1 VRCNV
6 IRRAIVRVFPAQSR
20 RADFNEEGRME
31 RDIYDEDHEAFRDVV
46 KEFIKRYVTNEAR
59 ERWDAAG
66 EVDRET
72 MRAAGESGL
81 IGLSVPEEFGGAGM
95 LQDYR
100 FRAIV
105 NEEVIAAGAGSLAGA
120 FGIQDDLAI
129 PYLVHMGTQ
138 EQKEKWLP
146 GMATGEILGALA
158 MSEPGA
164 GSDLRGIKTTAK
176 RVEGGYIVNGAKT
189 FISSGK
195 TADVIVTFVKTGE
208 GNKADAFSLLLI
220 ENGMDGFDHGKKLHK
235 MGFQGHDTAE
245 LSFSDVFVPE
255 ENLISGKEGQGFIQL
270 MMNLPL
276 ERLSIGIAGAAA
288 AEAAL
293 KWTLAYTKDREAFGE
308 RIIDFQNTRFKLA
321 EVATTVDALWAYMDR
336 ALLAYKDGKLSAVE
350 AAKVKFWATEREWDV
365 IDVCVQLHGG
375 YGYITEYPIARAF
388 LDARVH
394 RIYGGTNE
402 IMREIVG
409 RELAKH

>member
-1 VRCNV
+1 
-6 IRRAIVRVFPAQSR
+6 
-20 RADFNEEGRME
+20 ME

-59 ERWDAAG
+59 ERWDAQG
-66 EVDRET
+66 EIDRAT
-72 MRAAGESGL
+72 MLAAGESGL
-81 IGLSVPEEFGGAGM
+81 IGLPVPEEFGGAGM

-100 FRAIV
+100 FRAII

-158 MSEPGA
+158 MSEPAA

-176 RVEGGYIVNGAKT
+176 KVEGGFIVNGAKT

-208 GNKADAFSLLLI
+208 GNRPDAFSLLLI
-220 ENGMDGFDHGKKLHK
+220 ENGMNGFDHGKKLHK
-235 MGFQGHDTAE
+235 MGFHGHDTAE

-255 ENLISGKEGQGFIQL
+255 ENLIGGKEGQGFLQL
-270 MMNLPL
+270 LMNLPL
-276 ERLSIGIAGAAA
+276 ERLSIGVAAA
-288 AEAAL
+288 AASEAAL
-293 KWTLAYTKDREAFGE
+293 KWTMAYTKDREAFGE
-308 RIIDFQNTRFKLA
+308 RIIDFQNTRFRLA
-321 EVATTVDALWAYMDR
+321 EVATTVDALWAYTDR
-336 ALLAYKDGKLSAVE
+336 AITAYGNGKLTPEE
-350 AAKVKFWATEREWDV
+350 AAKVKFWTTEREWEVLDA
-365 IDVCVQLHGG
+365 CVQLHGG

-409 RELAKH
+409 RQLAGRR

>member
-1 VRCNV
+1 
-6 IRRAIVRVFPAQSR
+6 
-20 RADFNEEGRME
+20 ME
-31 RDIYDEDHEAFRDVV
+31 RDIYEEDHEAFRDLV
-46 KEFIKRYVTNEAR
+46 KDFVKRYVTNATIEK
-59 ERWDAAG
+59 WDADG
-66 EVDRET
+66 EVDRAT
-72 MRAAGESGL
+72 MLAAGEAGI

-100 FRAIV
+100 FRAVV

-120 FGIQDDLAI
+120 FGIQDDLAV

-146 GMATGEILGALA
+146 RMATGEVVGALA
-158 MSEPGA
+158 MTEPGA

-176 RVEGGYIVNGAKT
+176 KVDGGYLVNGAKT
-189 FISSGK
+189 FISSGA
-195 TADVIVTFVKTGE
+195 TADLVVTFVKTGE
-208 GNKADAFSLLLI
+208 GNRPDAFSLVLI
-220 ENGMDGFDHGKKLHK
+220 ENGMEGFDHGKKLHK

-255 ENLISGKEGQGFIQL
+255 ENLIGGVEGRGFVQL

-276 ERLSIGIAGAAA
+276 ERLSIGVAGAAA
-288 AEAAL
+288 AQAAL
-293 KWTLAYTKDREAFGE
+293 DWTVAYTKDREAFGE
-308 RIIDFQNTRFKLA
+308 RIIDFQNTRFKIA
-321 EVATTVDALWAYMDR
+321 DMATTVDALWAYVDR
-336 ALLAYKDGKLSAVE
+336 ALLAYSRGKLSAEE
-350 AAKVKFWATEREWDV
+350 AAKVKFWATEREWEVLDTG
-365 IDVCVQLHGG
+365 VQLHGG

-409 RELAKH
+409 RQIAGKR

>member
-1 VRCNV
+1 
-6 IRRAIVRVFPAQSR
+6 
-20 RADFNEEGRME
+20 ME
-31 RDIYDEDHEAFRDVV
+31 RDIYEEDHEAFRDLV
-46 KEFIKRYVTNEAR
+46 KDFVKRYVTNATIEK
-59 ERWDAAG
+59 WDADG
-66 EVDRET
+66 EVDRAT
-72 MRAAGESGL
+72 MLAAGEAGI

-100 FRAIV
+100 FRAVV

-146 GMATGEILGALA
+146 RMATGEVVGALA
-158 MSEPGA
+158 MTEPGA

-176 RVEGGYIVNGAKT
+176 KVDGGYIVNGAKT
-189 FISSGK
+189 FISSGA
-195 TADVIVTFVKTGE
+195 TADLVVTFVKTGE
-208 GNKADAFSLLLI
+208 GNRPDAFSLVLI
-220 ENGMDGFDHGKKLHK
+220 ENGMEGFDHGKKLHK

-245 LSFSDVFVPE
+245 LSFSDVFIPE
-255 ENLISGKEGQGFIQL
+255 ENLIGGVEGKGFVQL

-276 ERLSIGIAGAAA
+276 ERLSIGVAGAAA
-288 AEAAL
+288 AQAAL
-293 KWTLAYTKDREAFGE
+293 DWTIAYTKDREAFGE
-308 RIIDFQNTRFKLA
+308 RIIDFQNTRFKIA
-321 EVATTVDALWAYMDR
+321 EMATTVDALWAYIDR
-336 ALLAYKDGKLSAVE
+336 ALLAYSKGKLSAEE
-350 AAKVKFWATEREWDV
+350 AAKVKFWATEREWEVLDTG
-365 IDVCVQLHGG
+365 VQLHGG

-409 RELAKH
+409 RQIAGKR

>member
-1 VRCNV
+1 
-6 IRRAIVRVFPAQSR
+6 
-20 RADFNEEGRME
+20 ME

-46 KEFIKRYVTNEAR
+46 KEFCRRYVTNSTR
-59 ERWDAAG
+59 EKWDADG
-66 EVDRET
+66 QIDRET
-72 MRAAGESGL
+72 LRAAGDAGVM
-81 IGLSVPEEFGGAGM
+81 GLSVPEEYGGAGM

-120 FGIQDDLAI
+120 LGIQDDLAV
-129 PYLVHMGTQ
+129 PYLVHMGTDA
-138 EQKEKWLP
+138 QKQKWLP
-146 GMATGEILGALA
+146 GMATGEIIGALA

-164 GSDLRGIKTTAK
+164 GSDLRGISTTAK
-176 RVEGGYIVNGAKT
+176 KVDGGYVVNGAKT
-189 FISSGK
+189 FISSGAS
-195 TADVIVTFVKTGE
+195 ADVVVTFVKTGE
-208 GNKADAFSLLLI
+208 GNRPEAFSLLLI
-220 ENGMDGFDHGKKLHK
+220 ETSSEGFDHGKKLQK
-235 MGFQGHDTAE
+235 MGFHGHDTAE
-245 LSFSDVFVPE
+245 LSFTDVFVPE

-276 ERLSIGIAGAAA
+276 ERLSIGVAGAAA
-288 AEAAL
+288 AQAAL
-293 KWTLAYTKDREAFGE
+293 DWTLDYTRSREAFGQ
-308 RIIDFQNTRFKLA
+308 RIIDFQNSRFQMA
-321 EVATTVDALWAYMDR
+321 DVATTVDALWAYIDR
-336 ALLAYKDGKLSAVE
+336 ALLAYRDGKLSAEE

-365 IDVCVQLHGG
+365 LDACVQLHGG

-409 RELAKH
+409 RQLAGKR

>member
-1 VRCNV
+1 
-6 IRRAIVRVFPAQSR
+6 
-20 RADFNEEGRME
+20 ME
-31 RDIYDEDHEAFRDVV
+31 RDIYEEDHEAFRDLV
-46 KEFIKRYVTNEAR
+46 KDFVKRYVTNATIEK
-59 ERWDAAG
+59 WDADG
-66 EVDRET
+66 EVDRAT
-72 MRAAGESGL
+72 MLAAGEAGI

-100 FRAIV
+100 FRAVV

-120 FGIQDDLAI
+120 FGIQDDLAV

-146 GMATGEILGALA
+146 RMATGEVVGALA
-158 MSEPGA
+158 MTEPGA

-176 RVEGGYIVNGAKT
+176 KVDGGYIVNGAKT
-189 FISSGK
+189 FISSGA
-195 TADVIVTFVKTGE
+195 TADLVVTFVKTGE
-208 GNKADAFSLLLI
+208 GNRPDAFSLVLI
-220 ENGMDGFDHGKKLHK
+220 ENGMEGFDHGKKLHK

-255 ENLISGKEGQGFIQL
+255 ENLIGGVEGKGFVQL

-276 ERLSIGIAGAAA
+276 ERLSIAVAGAAA
-288 AEAAL
+288 AQAAL
-293 KWTLAYTKDREAFGE
+293 DWTVAYTKDREAFGE
-308 RIIDFQNTRFKLA
+308 RIIDFQNTRFKIA
-321 EVATTVDALWAYMDR
+321 DMATTVDALWAYIDR
-336 ALLAYKDGKLSAVE
+336 ALLAYSKGRLSAEE
-350 AAKVKFWATEREWDV
+350 AAKVKFWATEREWEVLDTG
-365 IDVCVQLHGG
+365 VQLHGG

-409 RELAKH
+409 RQIAGKR

>member
-1 VRCNV
+1 
-6 IRRAIVRVFPAQSR
+6 
-20 RADFNEEGRME
+20 ME
-31 RDIYDEDHEAFRDVV
+31 RDIYEEDHEAFRDLV
-46 KEFIKRYVTNEAR
+46 KDFVKRHVSNESI

-66 EVDRET
+66 EIDRET
-72 MRAAGESGL
+72 MLAAGEAGI

-100 FRAIV
+100 FRTIV
-105 NEEVIAAGAGSLAGA
+105 NEEVIGAGAGSLAGA

-138 EQKEKWLP
+138 AQKEKWLP
-146 GMATGEILGALA
+146 RMATGEVLGALA
-158 MSEPGA
+158 MTEPGA

-176 RVEGGYIVNGAKT
+176 KTEGGYIVNGAKT

-195 TADVIVTFVKTGE
+195 TADIVVTFVKTGE
-208 GNKADAFSLLLI
+208 GNRPDAFSLLIL
-220 ENGMDGFDHGKKLHK
+220 ENGMEGFDHGKKLNK
-235 MGFQGHDTAE
+235 MGSHGHDTAE

-255 ENLISGKEGQGFIQL
+255 ENLISGQEGQGFLQL

-276 ERLSIGIAGAAA
+276 ERLSIGIAAASASQA
-288 AEAAL
+288 AF
-293 KWTLAYTKDREAFGE
+293 KWTVDYTKDREAFGE

-321 EVATTVDALWAYMDR
+321 DVATTVDVMWAYLDR
-336 ALLAYKDGKLSAVE
+336 ALLAYKDSKLTAEE
-350 AAKVKFWATEREWDV
+350 AAKVKFWTTEREWEILDT
-365 IDVCVQLHGG
+365 CVQLHGG

-402 IMREIVG
+402 IMRDIVSRQIAG
-409 RELAKH
+409 KR

>member
-1 VRCNV
+1 
-6 IRRAIVRVFPAQSR
+6 
-20 RADFNEEGRME
+20 ME
-31 RDIYDEDHEAFRDVV
+31 RDIYDEDHEAFRDLV
-46 KEFIKRYVTNEAR
+46 KDFIKRHVSNEAI
-59 ERWDAAG
+59 ERWNAEGEIDRATMLAAG
-66 EVDRET
+66 E
-72 MRAAGESGL
+72 AGI

-100 FRAIV
+100 FRTIV
-105 NEEVIAAGAGSLAGA
+105 MEEIIAAGAGSLAGA
-120 FGIQDDLAI
+120 FGIQDDLAV

-146 GMATGEILGALA
+146 RMATGEVLGALA

-176 RVEGGYIVNGAKT
+176 KVDGGYLVNGAKT

-195 TADVIVTFVKTGE
+195 TADLVVTFVKTGE
-208 GNKADAFSLLLI
+208 GNRPDAFSLVLI
-220 ENGMDGFDHGKKLHK
+220 ENGMEGFDHGKKLHK

-245 LSFSDVFVPE
+245 LSFTDVFVPE

-276 ERLSIGIAGAAA
+276 ERLSIAVAGAAA
-288 AEAAL
+288 AQAAFD
-293 KWTLAYTKDREAFGE
+293 WTVSYTKDREAFGE
-308 RIIDFQNTRFKLA
+308 RIIDFQNTRFQIA
-321 EVATTVDALWAYMDR
+321 DMAATVDALWAYIDR
-336 ALLAYKDGKLSAVE
+336 ALLAYKDGKLSAEE
-350 AAKVKFWATEREWDV
+350 AAKVKFWATEREWEVLDTG
-365 IDVCVQLHGG
+365 VQLHGG

-409 RELAKH
+409 RQIAGKR

>member
-1 VRCNV
+1 
-6 IRRAIVRVFPAQSR
+6 
-20 RADFNEEGRME
+20 ME

-46 KEFIKRYVTNEAR
+46 KEFVKRYATNEAR
-59 ERWDAAG
+59 ERWDAEG
-66 EVDRET
+66 EIDRAT
-72 MRAAGESGL
+72 MLAAGESGL

-100 FRAIV
+100 FRTIV
-105 NEEVIAAGAGSLAGA
+105 NEEVIGAGAGSLAGA
-120 FGIQDDLAI
+120 FGIQDDLAV
-129 PYLVHMGTQ
+129 PYIVHMGTQ

-146 GMATGEILGALA
+146 RMATGEVLGALA
-158 MSEPGA
+158 MTEPGA

-176 RVEGGYIVNGAKT
+176 RVEGGYVVNGAKT

-195 TADVIVTFVKTGE
+195 TADIVVTFVKTGE
-208 GNKADAFSLLLI
+208 GNRPDAFSLLII

-235 MGFQGHDTAE
+235 MGSHGHDTAE

-276 ERLSIGIAGAAA
+276 ERLSIGIAAGAASQ
-288 AEAAL
+288 AAL
-293 KWTLAYTKDREAFGE
+293 AWTVDYTKSREAFGE

-321 EVATTVDALWAYMDR
+321 DVATSVDVMWAYLDR
-336 ALLAYKDGKLSAVE
+336 ALLAYKDGKLSAEE
-350 AAKVKFWATEREWDV
+350 AAKVKFWTTEREWEILDT
-365 IDVCVQLHGG
+365 CVQLHGG

-409 RELAKH
+409 RQIAGKR